1 MDILAARRSIEQ
13 RLLKQSVAL
22 MSLVAVSGTIMGVIT
37 GSSAVLLDGIFSFID
52 VIIKI
57 MMLMTAKLVARETSK
72 RFQFGYWQF
81 EPLVLVVEGFFILL
95 IVLYA
100 LISGIGDLLNGGRHV
115 DFGIAIY
122 YAIFFT
128 IADTAYYFYVHRIN
142 KSLQSNLIKFD
153 NVSWSVDAWLE
164 AAILI
169 SFIAAILLEDTSY
182 SYLAYWAVYID
193 PIVLIVLALQM
204 TPSVIKIIVPSTK
217 QILGWAP
224 SSLHDEVQEIMD
236 RFMEKYSFKDYVT
249 SVQAYGNSRIIE
261 IDILVPKKFPYQT
274 IAELDRI
281 RNEIDEEIGGNPTE
295 KWVTISFTATRK
307 WMAKDY
313 LLDEEDD
320 E

>member
-1 MDILAARRSIEQ
+1 MDILGARRSIEQ
-13 RLLKQSVAL
+13 KLLMQSVAL
-22 MSLVAVSGTIMGVIT
+22 MSLVAISGTIMGVIT
-37 GSSAVLLDGIFSFID
+37 GSSAVLLDGVFSFVD

-57 MMLMTAKLVARETSK
+57 MMLMTSQLVARETSK

-81 EPLVLVVEGFFILL
+81 EPLVLAVEGFFILL
-95 IVLYA
+95 IVVYA
-100 LISGIGDLLNGGRHV
+100 LFSGVTDLLNGGRHV
-115 DFGIAIY
+115 DFGPAIY
-122 YAIFFT
+122 YAVFFT
-128 IADTAYYFYVHRIN
+128 IADTAYYLYVKRVN

-153 NVSWSVDAWLE
+153 NVSWYVDAWLE

-169 SFIAAILLEDTSY
+169 SFIAAILLEGT
-182 SYLAYWAVYID
+182 AYEHWAVYID

-204 TPSVIKIIVPSTK
+204 VPSVIEILVPSTK

-224 SSLHDEVQEIMD
+224 TSLHNEVQEIMD

-249 SVQAYGNSRIIE
+249 SVQIYGNTRIIE
-261 IDILVPKKFPYQT
+261 IDILVRKNFPYQS
-274 IAELDRI
+274 IAELDAI

-295 KWVTISFTATRK
+295 KWVTISFTGTRK

-320 E
+320 D

>member
-115 DFGIAIY
+115 DFGN
-122 YAIFFT
+122 AIFFT

-182 SYLAYWAVYID
+182 SYWAVYID

>member
-52 VIIKI
+52 V
-57 MMLMTAKLVARETSK
+57 TSK

-182 SYLAYWAVYID
+182 SYWAVYID

-204 TPSVIKIIVPSTK
+204 APSVIKIIVPSTK

>member
-169 SFIAAILLEDTSY
+169 SFIAAILLED
-182 SYLAYWAVYID
+182 ID

>member
-1 MDILAARRSIEQ
+1 MDILGARRSIEQ
-13 RLLKQSVAL
+13 KLLMQSVAL
-22 MSLVAVSGTIMGVIT
+22 MSLVAISGTIMGVIT
-37 GSSAVLLDGIFSFID
+37 GSSAVLLDGVFSFVD

-81 EPLVLVVEGFFILL
+81 EPLVLAVEGFFILL
-95 IVLYA
+95 IVVYA
-100 LISGIGDLLNGGRHV
+100 LFSGVTDLLNGGRHV
-115 DFGIAIY
+115 DFGPAIY
-122 YAIFFT
+122 YAVFFT
-128 IADTAYYFYVHRIN
+128 IADTAYYLYVKRVN

-153 NVSWSVDAWLE
+153 NVSWYVDAWLE

-169 SFIAAILLEDTSY
+169 SFVAAILLEGT
-182 SYLAYWAVYID
+182 AYEHWAVYID

-204 TPSVIKIIVPSTK
+204 VPSVIEILLPSTK

-224 SSLHDEVQEIMD
+224 TSLHNEVQEIMD

-249 SVQAYGNSRIIE
+249 SVQIYGNTRIIE
-261 IDILVPKKFPYQT
+261 IDILVRKNFPYQS
-274 IAELDRI
+274 IAELDAI

-295 KWVTISFTATRK
+295 KWVTISFTGTRK

-320 E
+320 D

>member
-182 SYLAYWAVYID
+182 SYWAVYID
-193 PIVLIVLALQM
+193 PIVLIILALQM

>member
-1 MDILAARRSIEQ
+1 MDILGARRSIEQ
-13 RLLKQSVAL
+13 KLLMQSVAL
-22 MSLVAVSGTIMGVIT
+22 MSLVAISGTIMGVVT
-37 GSSAVLLDGIFSFID
+37 GSSAVLLDGVFSFVD

-81 EPLVLVVEGFFILL
+81 EPLVLAVEGFFILL
-95 IVLYA
+95 IVIYA
-100 LISGIGDLLNGGRHV
+100 LFSGITDLLGGGRHV
-115 DFGIAIY
+115 DFGPAIY

-128 IADTAYYFYVHRIN
+128 IADTAYYFYVKRIN
-142 KSLQSNLIKFD
+142 KSLQSNLVKFD
-153 NVSWSVDAWLE
+153 NVSWYVDALLE

-169 SFIAAILLEDTSY
+169 SFVVAILLEGTEY
-182 SYLAYWAVYID
+182 EEFAVYID

-204 TPSVIKIIVPSTK
+204 VPSVIHILVPATK

-224 SSLHDEVQEIMD
+224 TSLHNEVQEIMD
-236 RFMEKYSFKDYVT
+236 RFMEKYNFKDYVT
-249 SVQAYGNSRIIE
+249 SVQAYGNTRIIE
-261 IDILVPKKFPYQT
+261 IDILVRKNFPYQT
-274 IAELDRI
+274 IAELDGI

-295 KWVTISFTATRK
+295 KWVTISFTSTRK

-320 E
+320 D

>member
-1 MDILAARRSIEQ
+1 M
-13 RLLKQSVAL
+13 
-22 MSLVAVSGTIMGVIT
+22 
-37 GSSAVLLDGIFSFID
+37 
-52 VIIKI
+52 
-57 MMLMTAKLVARETSK
+57 
-72 RFQFGYWQF
+72 
-81 EPLVLVVEGFFILL
+81 LVVEGFFILL

-100 LISGIGDLLNGGRHV
+100 LISGIGDLLNWWIAMLISV
-115 DFGIAIY
+115 YAIY

-182 SYLAYWAVYID
+182 SYLAVYID

>member
-13 RLLKQSVAL
+13 RLLTQSVAL

-115 DFGIAIY
+115 DFGVAIY

-169 SFIAAILLEDTSY
+169 SFVAAILLEGTSY
-182 SYLAYWAVYID
+182 NYLAVYID

-204 TPSVIKIIVPSTK
+204 IPSVIKILIPSTK

-224 SSLHDEVQEIMD
+224 SSLHDE
-236 RFMEKYSFKDYVT
+236 
-249 SVQAYGNSRIIE
+249 VQAYGNSRIIE

-274 IAELDRI
+274 IAELDQI

>member
-57 MMLMTAKLVARETSK
+57 MTAKLVARETSK

-182 SYLAYWAVYID
+182 SYWAVYID

>member
-13 RLLKQSVAL
+13 RLLTQSVAL

-81 EPLVLVVEGFFILL
+81 EPLVLIVEGFFILL

-128 IADTAYYFYVHRIN
+128 VADTIYYLYVRRIN

-153 NVSWSVDAWLE
+153 NVSWYVDALLE

-169 SFIAAILLEDTSY
+169 SFVVAIMLEETEYADWAA
-182 SYLAYWAVYID
+182 YID
-193 PIVLIVLALQM
+193 PIVLVVLAVQM
-204 TPSVIKIIVPSTK
+204 IPFAFRIIIPSVK
-217 QILGWAP
+217 QVLGWAP
-224 SSLHDEVQEIMD
+224 TSLHNEVQKIMD
-236 RFMEKYSFKDYVT
+236 RFMEKYNFKD
-249 SVQAYGNSRIIE
+249 
-261 IDILVPKKFPYQT
+261 
-274 IAELDRI
+274 
-281 RNEIDEEIGGNPTE
+281 
-295 KWVTISFTATRK
+295 
-307 WMAKDY
+307 
-313 LLDEEDD
+313 
-320 E
+320 

>member
-1 MDILAARRSIEQ
+1 MDILGARRSIEQ
-13 RLLKQSVAL
+13 KLLMQSVAL
-22 MSLVAVSGTIMGVIT
+22 MSLVAISGTIMGVVT
-37 GSSAVLLDGIFSFID
+37 GSSAVLLDGVFSFVD

-81 EPLVLVVEGFFILL
+81 EPLVLAVEGFFILL
-95 IVLYA
+95 IVIYA
-100 LISGIGDLLNGGRHV
+100 LFSGITDLLGGGRHV
-115 DFGIAIY
+115 DFGPAIY

-128 IADTAYYFYVHRIN
+128 IADTAYYFYVKRIN
-142 KSLQSNLIKFD
+142 KSLQSNLVKFD
-153 NVSWSVDAWLE
+153 NVSWYVDALLE

-169 SFIAAILLEDTSY
+169 SFVVAIFLEGTEY
-182 SYLAYWAVYID
+182 EEFAVYID

-204 TPSVIKIIVPSTK
+204 VPSVIHILVPATK

-224 SSLHDEVQEIMD
+224 TSLHNEVQEIMD
-236 RFMEKYSFKDYVT
+236 RFMEKYNFKDYVT
-249 SVQAYGNSRIIE
+249 SVQAYGNTRIIE
-261 IDILVPKKFPYQT
+261 IDILVRKNFPYQT
-274 IAELDRI
+274 IAELDGI

-295 KWVTISFTATRK
+295 KWVTISFTSTRK

-320 E
+320 D

>member
-22 MSLVAVSGTIMGVIT
+22 MLLVAISGTIMGVIT

-128 IADTAYYFYVHRIN
+128 IADTAYYFTY
-142 KSLQSNLIKFD
+142 
-153 NVSWSVDAWLE
+153 
-164 AAILI
+164 
-169 SFIAAILLEDTSY
+169 
-182 SYLAYWAVYID
+182 
-193 PIVLIVLALQM
+193 IVLIKAYN
-204 TPSVIKIIVPSTK
+204 
-217 QILGWAP
+217 QI
-224 SSLHDEVQEIMD
+224 
-236 RFMEKYSFKDYVT
+236 
-249 SVQAYGNSRIIE
+249 
-261 IDILVPKKFPYQT
+261 
-274 IAELDRI
+274 
-281 RNEIDEEIGGNPTE
+281 
-295 KWVTISFTATRK
+295 
-307 WMAKDY
+307 
-313 LLDEEDD
+313 
-320 E
+320 